1 MTRSL
6 VRMISVVGFIPDIF
20 MSLFI
25 GYNLGKNP
33 TLAECQ
39 HLFTI
44 FKIIPIFVLIA
55 SLGFK
60 KSISKL

>member
-25 GYNLGKNP
+25 GYNLEKNP
-33 TLAECQ
+33 TLAENQ

-44 FKIIPIFVLIA
+44 FTIIPIFVLIA